1 MKVKFRKGKRDI
13 RKHKKKIRRKED
25 YSFLGSIFKIK
36 RKRKKAKNFSKD
48 ILGVDFN
55 S

>member
-1 MKVKFRKGKRDI
+1 MKVKFKKERRGMKR
-13 RKHKKKIRRKED
+13 HKKKVRREKD
-25 YSFLGSIFKIK
+25 YSFFGSLFKIK

-48 ILGVDFN
+48 ILGIDFN